1 MKGYTNV
8 YMHDAKTALAVW
20 EAERVRGKE
29 IRDKAV
35 ERMYIWEYLCGSW
48 FTKFWHRKSSKID
61 FARSKMTGFFPQ
73 WSEVLHEYITSE
85 EADILDNWQWNRGAA
100 EYTAVKALV
109 NGGYG
114 ELLMDNELCRWI
126 NNQLGR

>member
-20 EAERVRGKE
+20 EAGREQALI
-29 IRDKAV
+29 IRDGAIDL
-35 ERMYIWEYLCGSW
+35 MYRNEYENGSM
-48 FTKFWHRKSSKID
+48 FTKWWHRKSSKIG
-61 FARSKMTGFFPQ
+61 FCRSKMTGFFCL

-85 EADILDNWQWNRGAA
+85 EADILDNWQWKRGQA
-100 EYTAVKALV
+100 EYAAVKALV

-114 ELLMDNELCRWI
+114 ELMMGDELCRWI
-126 NNQLGR
+126 NKQLGR